1 MDKKQLAS
9 LVRMADH
16 VEITQVMAEL
26 VQSFDRFDAM
36 NILQNLM
43 ASDHPEVSVEFMEE
57 GLYEGPEKVKAY
69 MLAIQDYLDDPS
81 DKRGFMPLQNLA
93 TPHIVVSTS
102 GQRARAQWDIL
113 NASAMQATPYPG
125 DQTKLTAL
133 WICGRYDNEF
143 IKVGG
148 KWKLLKLHLVTYFK
162 SPFEEGW
169 LKDPDCLRFG
179 ACKVE
184 PTCPSNPNKIYHSD
198 ANYSGDGLHT
208 YGPFLPEKIEDG
220 PAPELVEDEATLK
233 RIERAAAVKEIE
245 MMQGRYLTLLDAFNM
260 KQMCVELFDMD
271 EPDVTFTMCEG
282 GDYVG
287 PGMKAFVENC
297 NKPSAGNPMA
307 VHGWFGMV
315 CLWTPHIVVSE
326 DGNHA
331 WAQWNELAP
340 HAMAVTPYP
349 GDKKRPVGYWFI
361 ARYNNEYIKKDGKW
375 KMLKNKVYSYA
386 RAPYELGWLK
396 QADARRIMHDYHHA
410 GEDPFQPQYR
420 PANIYSGKGAHRWE
434 PFLPEEAYGPKE
446 APQTDCADANQ

>member
-26 VQSFDRFDAM
+26 VQSFDQFDAM
-36 NILQNLM
+36 KILHKLM
-43 ASDHPEVSVEFMEE
+43 AADHPEVSVEFMEE

-69 MLAIQDYLDDPS
+69 FQAIQDYLDDPS

-113 NASAMQATPYPG
+113 NANAMQATPYPG

-148 KWKLLKLHLVTYFK
+148 EWKLLKLHLVTYFK

-184 PTCPSNPNKIYHSD
+184 PTRPSNPNKIYHSD

-260 KQMCVELFDMD
+260 KQMCVELFDME

-326 DGNHA
+326 DGTHA

-349 GDKKRPVGYWFI
+349 GDKKYPVGYWFI

-410 GEDPFQPQYR
+410 GDDPFQPQYR

-434 PFLPEEAYGPKE
+434 PFLPEEAYGSNKD
-446 APQTDCADANQ
+446 PQTDCADANQ

>member
-184 PTCPSNPNKIYHSD
+184 PTRPSNPNKIYHSD

>member
-43 ASDHPEVSVEFMEE
+43 AADHPEVSVEFMEE

-81 DKRGFMPLQNLA
+81 DKRGFMPLKNLA

-143 IKVGG
+143 IRINGE
-148 KWKLLKLHLVTYFK
+148 WKLLKLHLVTYFK

-184 PTCPSNPNKIYHSD
+184 PTRPSNPNKIYHSD

-220 PAPELVEDEATLK
+220 PAPELVEEKIGMSKEFNAFELRRAIVRHDIYKANLIVKYFNKNDKAGNIFSVVPLLFGFFQNLMIAHYSRNKNNEAALA
-233 RIERAAAVKEIE
+233 RD
-245 MMQGRYLTLLDAFNM
+245 LDM
-260 KQMCVELFDMD
+260 KS
-271 EPDVTFTMCEG
+271 G
-282 GDYVG
+282 WGIRDYV
-287 PGMKAFVENC
+287 
-297 NKPSAGNPMA
+297 
-307 VHGWFGMV
+307 
-315 CLWTPHIVVSE
+315 T
-326 DGNHA
+326 
-331 WAQWNELAP
+331 
-340 HAMAVTPYP
+340 AMQFYTAT
-349 GDKKRPVGYWFI
+349 KTMQII
-361 ARYNNEYIKKDGKW
+361 AKLREVDEK
-375 KMLKNKVYSYA
+375 
-386 RAPYELGWLK
+386 
-396 QADARRIMHDYHHA
+396 
-410 GEDPFQPQYR
+410 
-420 PANIYSGKGAHRWE
+420 GKG
-434 PFLPEEAYGPKE
+434 LGNSNTTKEELLSE
-446 APQTDCADANQ
+446 LIFFILH